1 MIPSD
6 TSILS
11 SAAVEASTTPETA
24 TKSPNEHNGSAWR
37 ERRYAIAVGESSLP
51 AASYTE
57 SISGSMGA
65 YTAAPA
71 GETCLKDA
79 AAGRPVAAESSLTS
93 CQAFKASRRLM

>member
-1 MIPSD
+1 MYLPPFFALRISNAAGSKPPAMIPSD

-65 YTAAPA
+65 
-71 GETCLKDA
+71 
-79 AAGRPVAAESSLTS
+79 
-93 CQAFKASRRLM
+93 